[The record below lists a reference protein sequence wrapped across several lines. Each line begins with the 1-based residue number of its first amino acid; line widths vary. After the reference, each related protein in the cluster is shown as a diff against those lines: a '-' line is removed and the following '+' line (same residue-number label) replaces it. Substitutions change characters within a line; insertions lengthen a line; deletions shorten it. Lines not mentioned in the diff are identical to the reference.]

1 MILLQ
6 CCINW
11 DIDFVSSPRQTTKW
25 YDDLDQSPSSVRIE
39 ECSEGSLASNSASSG
54 CGSLPRKDRP
64 NIITGI
70 EPKSGY
76 LCIAKLHGT

>member
-11 DIDFVSSPRQTTKW
+11 DIDCFYSPRQTTKW

-76 LCIAKLHGT
+76 LCIAQLHGT